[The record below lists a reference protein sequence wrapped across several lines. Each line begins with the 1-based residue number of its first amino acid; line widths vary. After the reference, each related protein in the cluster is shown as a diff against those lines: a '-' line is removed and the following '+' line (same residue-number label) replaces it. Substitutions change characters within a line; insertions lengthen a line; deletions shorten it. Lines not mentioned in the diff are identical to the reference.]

1 MPRQHTLRL
10 ILGDQLDENH
20 DWFKQPD
27 KTVTYVLMEIR
38 QETDYVAH
46 HIQKVAAFLAAM
58 RAFADRLAEV
68 GHQVIYLELDDPK
81 NRQTIEANIADL
93 IQREKFTHF
102 EYLLPDEQRLDLQL
116 RKLAEDLAV
125 PVQALD
131 SQHFLTERQ
140 ELGIIT
146 IKLV

>member
-10 ILGDQLDENH
+10 ILGDQLNENH

-68 GHQVIYLELDDPK
+68 GHQVIYLKLDDPK
-81 NRQTIEANIADL
+81 NRQTIEANIAKL
-93 IQREKFTHF
+93 IQREKFTRF
-102 EYLLPDEQRLDLQL
+102 EYLLPDEHTTLQL
-116 RKLAEDLAV
+116 L
-125 PVQALD
+125 
-131 SQHFLTERQ
+131 
-140 ELGIIT
+140 IT
-146 IKLV
+146 ITQLRCFLPTSLPR